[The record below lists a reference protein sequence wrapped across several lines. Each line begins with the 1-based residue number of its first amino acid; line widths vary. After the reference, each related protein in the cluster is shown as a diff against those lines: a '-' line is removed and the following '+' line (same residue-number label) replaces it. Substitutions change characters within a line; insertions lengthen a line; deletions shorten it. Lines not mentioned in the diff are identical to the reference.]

1 MLKVACVG
9 LGWWSEEL
17 AKAVHGKTGK
27 LLIVGG
33 AARTAAKRAA
43 FAERFG
49 ARGFDSFEAVLRDPE
64 IDAVILT
71 TPHSL
76 HAEHVIA
83 AAKAAKHV
91 FVEKPFTLTHSSAV
105 KAAAACAEAGVV
117 LAVGHNRRFA
127 PAAVE
132 LKRLVDA
139 GTFGTILHAEANFS
153 APSALAYTPERW
165 RASRIESPA
174 GGLAGLAIHM
184 IDALIW
190 LLGPIA
196 RVVCQAKRRAVTV
209 DIDDT
214 TSALIDFAAGYTGYV
229 GTQCAAPY
237 SLFLRVLGTK
247 ANAEARGDFTQLE
260 LQRAGGKPE
269 PVALAPSIDTL
280 RAELEAFA
288 DACAGGPAYPV
299 PIEQAIHG
307 VAVMEAMGLSAERG
321 GAWLDIASD
330 DGWPLG
336 SGAETKTEALGATD
350 PRRRSA

>member
-1 MLKVACVG
+1 MLNAASVG
-9 LGWWSEEL
+9 LGWWSDEL
-17 AKAVHGKTGK
+17 AKAIHGKTDK
-27 LLIVGG
+27 LRIVGG
-33 AARTAAKRAA
+33 AARTAAKREA
-43 FAERFG
+43 FAQRFG
-49 ARGFDSFEAVLRDPE
+49 ARAYDSYEAVLSDPT

-76 HAEHVIA
+76 HADHVIA
-83 AAKAAKHV
+83 AAKAGKHV
-91 FVEKPFTLTHSSAV
+91 FVEKPFTLTRASAQ
-105 KAAAACAEAGVV
+105 KAAQACAKAGVI

-127 PAAVE
+127 PAAIE
-132 LKRLVDA
+132 LKRLVEA
-139 GTFGTILHAEANFS
+139 GTFGTVLHAEANFS

-190 LLGPIA
+190 LLGPIS

-214 TSALIDFAAGYTGYV
+214 TSALIAFAAGYTGYV

-237 SLFLRVLGTK
+237 SVYLRVLGTG

-260 LQRAGGKPE
+260 VQRAGSKPE
-269 PVALAPSIDTL
+269 SVPLKPIDTL

-288 DACAGGPAYPV
+288 DACRGGPAYPV
-299 PIEQAIHG
+299 GVEEAVHG
-307 VAVMEAMGLSAERG
+307 VAVMEALARSAQRG
-321 GAWLDIASD
+321 GVWLDLE
-330 DGWPLG
+330 P
-336 SGAETKTEALGATD
+336 ATRRTV
-350 PRRRSA
+350 PRPRQPKKKRSAGRNRSR